1 MIKTRQ
7 RPKHLNLIKVRF
19 PITAIASILHRLSG
33 AFIFFI
39 TPFLLYI
46 FTASLKSNS
55 GFALAGEWLDYWLI
69 KLACLVLIWASV
81 HHLLAGIRYLFLDLD
96 IGLDRSSANFSAM
109 LVTILALV
117 FSVITMLWVF

>member
-1 MIKTRQ
+1 M
-7 RPKHLNLIKVRF
+7 
-19 PITAIASILHRLSG
+19 
-33 AFIFFI
+33 FFI
-39 TPFLLYI
+39 TPFLLYMY
-46 FTASLKSNS
+46 TASLKSNN
-55 GFALAGEWLDYWLI
+55 GFVLAGEWLDSWFI
-69 KLACLVLIWASV
+69 KLICLVLIWSVV